1 MDCQKIV
8 EKYGAYQI
16 EMRRYFHA
24 HPEVSTKEYETAKR
38 IREELTKWGIEWRP
52 CGLETGTL
60 ATIQG
65 RAPGKT
71 ILIRGDIDA
80 LTVQEETGVEY
91 ASCNPGVMHA
101 CGHDCHISMLLTAAR
116 ILNDMRDEFVGTV
129 KLAFQPAEE
138 TGQGA
143 PAMIAEGALEGVDA
157 CFGMHVWSDV
167 PSGQVSVQAGPRMAG
182 TDMFKITVEGRG
194 GHGAQPHHCIDATVT
209 AAAIVANLQTLVS
222 REISPVETA
231 VVTVGTLHSGTRWNV
246 VSGHAELTGTTRYF
260 SPEIGKALPGML
272 ERVAK
277 STAASFRAEATVEN
291 SVVVPPTVNEPGM
304 TALAQ
309 GAVKKIFGENG
320 LNEQP
325 PTMGGEDFSNFMKRV
340 PGCIALLGVRN
351 AACNAVWGQHSNK
364 YQVDEAA
371 LIKGAMLHAQVA
383 LDFLAK

>member
-91 ASCNPGVMHA
+91 ASCNPGIMHA

-138 TGQGA
+138 TG
-143 PAMIAEGALEGVDA
+143 
-157 CFGMHVWSDV
+157 
-167 PSGQVSVQAGPRMAG
+167 
-182 TDMFKITVEGRG
+182 
-194 GHGAQPHHCIDATVT
+194 
-209 AAAIVANLQTLVS
+209 
-222 REISPVETA
+222 
-231 VVTVGTLHSGTRWNV
+231 
-246 VSGHAELTGTTRYF
+246 
-260 SPEIGKALPGML
+260 
-272 ERVAK
+272 
-277 STAASFRAEATVEN
+277 
-291 SVVVPPTVNEPGM
+291 
-304 TALAQ
+304 
-309 GAVKKIFGENG
+309 
-320 LNEQP
+320 
-325 PTMGGEDFSNFMKRV
+325 
-340 PGCIALLGVRN
+340 
-351 AACNAVWGQHSNK
+351 
-364 YQVDEAA
+364 
-371 LIKGAMLHAQVA
+371 
-383 LDFLAK
+383 

>member
-272 ERVAK
+272 ERVVK

-325 PTMGGEDFSNFMKRV
+325 PTMGGEDFSNFMNRV

>member
-91 ASCNPGVMHA
+91 ASCNPGIMHA

-157 CFGMHVWSDV
+157 CFGMHVWTDV

-231 VVTVGTLHSGTRWNV
+231 VV
-246 VSGHAELTGTTRYF
+246 TRYF

-325 PTMGGEDFSNFMKRV
+325 PTMGGEDFSNFMNRV